1 MPPPSPLT
9 DNNTDVRLR
18 ENDPKYGDDSREAIT
33 SRFYQT
39 VTVSDVRMADSDRTE
54 TNLAFFS
61 NKISSAAATAIGCSS
76 FDKNTPERTSK
87 MYVYVYVHVKLYKI
101 VWNPNFGC
109 FIMEKH

>member
-1 MPPPSPLT
+1 MPPPLPLT
-9 DNNTDVRLR
+9 DNNADVRLR

-61 NKISSAAATAIGCSS
+61 TKISFAAATVIGCRSN
-76 FDKNTPERTSK
+76 DKNTPERPSK
-87 MYVYVYVHVKLYKI
+87 MYTTYHRYV
-101 VWNPNFGC
+101 
-109 FIMEKH
+109 